1 MKTIIFAALIA
12 TIAFSGCKKD
22 NTSPSNT
29 ADISIN
35 GVKTNFT
42 LMKYLDVSST
52 YNISNYGAEVNSNTI
67 EIVFV
72 NPVIGDL
79 DFNYNNH
86 IEIIIGDIDYVSKN
100 GSGKISITKMSGT
113 SISGTFSGTFTT
125 NNTEIVISGNYTAE
139 QIVQTL

>member
-22 NTSPSNT
+22 NTSPANT

-52 YNISNYGAEVNSNTI
+52 YNISNYGAEANSNTI

-125 NNTEIVISGNYTAE
+125 NNTEIVISGNFTAE